1 MTHMPKAIYQ
11 DPGIVLLFIRRG
23 QGWSQVQLGKA
34 AHTSPNLINDYEQ
47 GRKELS
53 RKRLEFLISF
63 MGVPPEVIDEN
74 LARLEANRA
83 AAGAPGSAAGL
94 TPARRRIE
102 AVVSRVGRLATE
114 FARVGLSIVA
124 LEGEALQAREEAR
137 RLWPRLEHRK
147 ADERLALVEEFVG
160 LRTWAMVELVS
171 AKSIERAPSS
181 PAEALELAE
190 LALRI
195 AELCLGNEWLRQRA
209 QGYAWFHVA
218 NARRVTNDLPRADMA
233 LSKAKPLWK
242 AGAPGDPGLF
252 DETWGYWIEATVRK
266 AQRRFPEARRRIEQA
281 LAADRGSLR
290 GKLLLSKAQIL
301 GVLGDFEGS
310 TEVLGEALPYID
322 EEREPRTALGV
333 RCEFLRNLTFQDRAA
348 EAAPR
353 LREVQALA
361 EQLGQEVDLIHVSF
375 IRGKIAA
382 GTGRAEE
389 AEEIFEE
396 ARRKF
401 ASLKPPLVLE
411 YALVSLDL
419 GLLLLEQDR
428 TAEVRILSEQMTWIF
443 SSQGIRREALAA
455 LRIFCEA
462 AKRKAATV
470 DLARRVIRFLH
481 RSQHDPELKFE
492 TTEEAEAP

>member
-1 MTHMPKAIYQ
+1 MTHMPKAINQ
-11 DPGIVLLFIRRG
+11 DSGIVLLFLRRG

-83 AAGAPGSAAGL
+83 AASAPGSAAGL
-94 TPARRRIE
+94 TPTRRRTE
-102 AVVSRVGRLATE
+102 AVVARVGRLAAE
-114 FARVGLSIVA
+114 FARTALAIVA

-137 RLWPRLEHRK
+137 RQWARLEPRK
-147 ADERLALVEEFVG
+147 KDERLALVEESVEV
-160 LRTWAMVELVS
+160 RTWAVVELVS
-171 AKSIERAPSS
+171 AKSIDRAPSS

-195 AELCLGNEWLRQRA
+195 AELCLGDEWLRQRA
-209 QGYAWFHVA
+209 QGYAWFHVG
-218 NARRVTNDLPRADMA
+218 NARRVTNALPGADMA

-252 DETWGYWIEATVRK
+252 DEAIVLGLEASIRK
-266 AQRRFPEARRRIEQA
+266 AQRRFPEARRRIEEA
-281 LAADRGSLR
+281 LAIDRGSLR
-290 GKLLLSKAQIL
+290 GKLLLTKAQIL

-310 TEVLGEALPYID
+310 TEVLGEAIPYID
-322 EEREPRTALGV
+322 EEKEPRTALGV

-353 LREVQALA
+353 LREVQAFA
-361 EQLGQEVDLIHVSF
+361 EQLGQEVDLIHVLF
-375 IRGKIAA
+375 IRGKIAV

-389 AEEIFEE
+389 AEEIFEK

-419 GLLLLEQDR
+419 GLLLLEQNR
-428 TAEVRILSEQMTWIF
+428 TSEVRILGKQMASIF
-443 SSQGIRREALAA
+443 TTQGVRREALAA
-455 LRIFCEA
+455 LLIFCDA
-462 AKRKAATV
+462 AKREAATV
-470 DLARRVIRFLH
+470 ELTRRVIRFLY
-481 RSQHDPELKFE
+481 RSQHDPDLKFE
-492 TTEEAEAP
+492 GTEEAEIP

>member
-1 MTHMPKAIYQ
+1 MPKAIYQ

-74 LARLEANRA
+74 LSRLEANRA

-94 TPARRRIE
+94 TSARRRIE
-102 AVVSRVGRLATE
+102 AVVARVGRLAAE
-114 FARVGLSIVA
+114 LARAGLSIVA

-137 RLWPRLEHRK
+137 RLWPRLERRK
-147 ADERLALVEEFVG
+147 ADERLALVEESVEV
-160 LRTWAMVELVS
+160 RTWAMVELVS

-195 AELCLGNEWLRQRA
+195 AELCLGDEWLRQRA
-209 QGYAWFHVA
+209 QGYAWFHVG
-218 NARRVTNDLPRADMA
+218 NARRVTNDLPGSDMA

-252 DETWGYWIEATVRK
+252 DEAIVLGLEASIRK
-266 AQRRFPEARRRIEQA
+266 AQRRFPEARRRIERA
-281 LAADRGSLR
+281 LAIDRGSLR
-290 GKLLLSKAQIL
+290 GKLLLTKAQIL
-301 GVLGDFEGS
+301 GALGDVEGS
-310 TEVLGEALPYID
+310 TEVLSEAIPHID
-322 EEREPRTALGV
+322 EEREPRIALGV
-333 RCEFLRNLTFQDRAA
+333 LCELLFNLCMQGRAA
-348 EAAPR
+348 EAAHR

-389 AEEIFEE
+389 AEEIFEL

-401 ASLKPPLVLE
+401 VSVKPPLVLE

-419 GLLLLEQDR
+419 GLLLLEQGR
-428 TAEVRILSEQMTWIF
+428 TSEVRILGEQMASIF
-443 SSQGIRREALAA
+443 SSQGVRREALAA
-455 LRIFCEA
+455 LRIFCDAARREA
-462 AKRKAATV
+462 ATME
-470 DLARRVIRFLH
+470 LTWCVIRFLH

-492 TTEEAEAP
+492 VIGEAEIP